1 MGREIRRVP
10 ANWKHPQ
17 KYFPNYIL
25 GVQEIDYIPMYD
37 NDADTAFS
45 EWLKEYDKWIAEGHD
60 EAIDKYGSGEYPKN
74 QPYTSFCK
82 WNGPPPDPESYRP
95 KWDGGHATWYQVYET
110 VSEGTPVTP
119 PFETKE
125 ELIDYLVSNGDFWD
139 QKRRKEGRSSLPCGP
154 WTRKQAE
161 QFVYGMGWAPSIV
174 VNNGAISDGIR
185 ADINRKDD

>member
-10 ANWKHPQ
+10 ANWEHPQ

-25 GVQEIDYIPMYD
+25 GVQEIGYIPMYD

-45 EWLKEYDKWIAEGHD
+45 EWLKEYDKWIAAGHD

-74 QPYTSFCK
+74 QPYISFCK
-82 WNGPPPDPESYRP
+82 WNGPPPDPERYRP
-95 KWDGGHATWYQVYET
+95 KWEDGHATWYQVYET

-125 ELIDYLVSNGDFWD
+125 DLIDYLVSNGDFWD